1 MKKKLVGILLAVSI
15 IFSSN
20 TTCYA
25 GEWQTNANGNWYQ
38 NDDGTSPANTWQ
50 LIDEKWYFLIQT
62 VT

>member
-25 GEWQTNANGNWYQ
+25 GKQM
-38 NDDGTSPANTWQ
+38 
-50 LIDEKWYFLIQT
+50 LM
-62 VT
+62 VTGIKMMMAQAQRTHGS